1 MDLTS
6 WVKLAA
12 FAGAGL
18 SMGLGAVGSGKG
30 EGYAAMKACEGMG
43 RQPGVADA
51 LLRAMLIGQ
60 AIAESTGIYGLV
72 VALLLI
78 FRARGLVDAHFMQI
92 PAFISAGLCMGL
104 GAMGPGFGL
113 GLAAGHACEAIA
125 RNPETFSTILRNM
138 LIGQAVTESTGIYA
152 LVVSLLLIYV
162 V

>member
-1 MDLTS
+1 MDLTV

-12 FAGAGL
+12 FLGAGL
-18 SMGLGAVGSGKG
+18 SMGLGALGSGKG
-30 EGYAAMKACEGMG
+30 EGYAAMKAVEGMG
-43 RQPGVADA
+43 RQPGVADS
-51 LLRAMLIGQ
+51 LLRTMLIGQ

-72 VALLLI
+72 VALLLV
-78 FRARGLVDAHFMQI
+78 FRGFGDVHFLQI

-113 GLAAGHACEAIA
+113 GLAAGHASEAIA
-125 RNPETFSTILRNM
+125 RNPETSSTILRNM

-152 LVVSLLLIYV
+152 LVVSLLLIFV

>member
-1 MDLTS
+1 MAIEGVDI
-6 WVKLAA
+6 VKAAA
-12 FAGAGL
+12 FIGAGL

-43 RQPGVADA
+43 RQPGAADP
-51 LLRAMLIGQ
+51 LLRTMLIGQ

-78 FRARGLVDAHFMQI
+78 FRGFGDVHFMQI

-125 RNPETFSTILRNM
+125 RNPETSTIILRNM

-152 LVVSLLLIYV
+152 LVVSLLLIFV

>member
-1 MDLTS
+1 MDLTV

-12 FAGAGL
+12 FAGAGI

-43 RQPGVADA
+43 RQPRVADQ
-51 LLRAMLIGQ
+51 LLRTMLIGQ
-60 AIAESTGIYGLV
+60 AIAESTGIYSLV
-72 VALLLI
+72 VALLLV
-78 FRARGLVDAHFMQI
+78 FRGFGDVHFLQI
-92 PAFISAGLCMGL
+92 PAFISAGICMGL

-125 RNPETFSTILRNM
+125 RNPETSNVILRNM
-138 LIGQAVTESTGIYA
+138 LIGQAVTESTGIYS
-152 LVVSLLLIYV
+152 LVVSLLLIFV

>member
-1 MDLTS
+1 MDLTV

-12 FAGAGL
+12 FLGADL

-43 RQPGVADA
+43 RQPGAADP
-51 LLRAMLIGQ
+51 LLRTMLIGQ

-78 FRARGLVDAHFMQI
+78 FRGFGDVHFMQI

-125 RNPETFSTILRNM
+125 RNPETSTIILRNM

-152 LVVSLLLIYV
+152 LVVSLLLIFV

>member
-1 MDLTS
+1 MDLTV

-12 FAGAGL
+12 FFGAGL

-43 RQPGVADA
+43 RQPGVVDG
-51 LLRAMLIGQ
+51 LLRTMLIGQ

-72 VALLLI
+72 VALLLV
-78 FRARGLVDAHFMQI
+78 FQGFGDVHFLQI

-125 RNPETFSTILRNM
+125 RNPETSTIILRNM

-152 LVVSLLLIYV
+152 LVVSLLLIFV

>member
-1 MDLTS
+1 MDLTV

-12 FAGAGL
+12 FLGAGL

-43 RQPGVADA
+43 RQPAVADA
-51 LLRAMLIGQ
+51 LLRTMLIGQ

-78 FRARGLVDAHFMQI
+78 FRGFGDVHFMQI

-125 RNPETFSTILRNM
+125 RNPETYSTILRNM

-152 LVVSLLLIYV
+152 LVVSLLLIFV

>member
-1 MDLTS
+1 MDLTV
-6 WVKLAA
+6 WVNLAA
-12 FAGAGL
+12 FLGAGL

-43 RQPGVADA
+43 RQPGAADP
-51 LLRAMLIGQ
+51 LLRTMLIGQ

-78 FRARGLVDAHFMQI
+78 FRGFGDVHFMQI

-125 RNPETFSTILRNM
+125 RNPETSTIILRNM

-152 LVVSLLLIYV
+152 LVVSLLLIFV